1 MNHCEIVRD
10 LLPLYIEDITATGTA
25 EYIREHLSCCPECME
40 EYRRMTI
47 PAPPLPDPNEKWKA
61 ALEAQRQAERRQK
74 RRSIILWSILLLA
87 ILALSVPQLK
97 HYINTHK
104 ATTHKV
110 PTIEAEEILT
120 LCPTVIPTEEE
131 LYFLTRISALPILT
145 ETGRPIPEESLLPL
159 CADLLPP
166 EARLGEVDGSK
177 YYLYIDYFAEDRYVS
192 LSYTDRDMDGT
203 FEFLTKYVHP
213 NHLDVNSTLYYSAT
227 YCSHTATT
235 IYEKHQ

>member
-40 EYRRMTI
+40 EYRRMTA
-47 PAPPLPDPNEKWKA
+47 PATILPDHNEKWKVA
-61 ALEAQRQAERRQK
+61 FEVQRHAERKQK
-74 RRSIILWSILLLA
+74 CRSFLLWSILLA
-87 ILALSVPQLK
+87 VIMALSIPQLK
-97 HYINTHK
+97 HYISTHK
-104 ATTHKV
+104 TTSHNV
-110 PTIEAEEILT
+110 TTIEAEEILT
-120 LCPTVIPTEEE
+120 LCPAVVPTEEE
-131 LYFLTRISALPILT
+131 LRFLTQVSALPILT
-145 ETGRPIPEESLLPL
+145 ETGRPIPEESLLAL

-166 EARLGEVDGSK
+166 EARLGEVDGRK
-177 YYLYIDYFAEDRYVS
+177 YYLHIDYFAEDRYVS

-213 NHLDVNSTLYYSAT
+213 NHLNVNSTLYYSAT

-235 IYEKHQ
+235 QYEIHQ